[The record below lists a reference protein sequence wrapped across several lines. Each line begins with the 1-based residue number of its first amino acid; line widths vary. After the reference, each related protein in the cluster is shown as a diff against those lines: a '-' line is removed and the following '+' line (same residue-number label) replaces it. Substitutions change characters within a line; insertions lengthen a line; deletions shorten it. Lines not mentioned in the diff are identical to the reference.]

1 MRQHHRP
8 NNIRYSRVV
17 TAMTACACALS
28 SVAAP
33 AQVKYPERPI
43 RLVVPF
49 APGGQNDLIGRR
61 WAQKITPVLGQVIVE
76 NRAGAGGVIGAV
88 EVARARPDGYTLLLS
103 NTTTQVINPVAMS
116 NPSYDALRDFAPVA
130 VITVVPTS
138 ITVHPS
144 LPVRSVK
151 QLIAL
156 AKAAPG
162 RLSYG
167 SAGAGTITNLTGE
180 LFKAQGGGLDIV
192 HVPYKGAG
200 PGLQDLVAG
209 HIPMYTPI
217 LSGAPLSYHRAG
229 RLRMLAV
236 CSEVRVSAAPEIPT
250 AVEAGMAGMIV
261 QAFNAVLAPAGTPRN
276 IIDQLHQATIKIMSD
291 EELQKDIRGDGAEPV
306 TDSSPEK
313 AARYVKD
320 EIARWTPVIRA
331 SGFKI
336 N

>member
-1 MRQHHRP
+1 MGLERSPVWPEHIGKKPMHA
-8 NNIRYSRVV
+8 SAA
-17 TAMTACACALS
+17 TGHALVIAALAF
-28 SVAAP
+28 VAAAP
-33 AQVKYPERPI
+33 RAHAQGKYPERPV

-76 NRAGAGGVIGAV
+76 NRAGAGGVIGAA
-88 EVARARPDGYTLLLS
+88 EVARAKPDGYTLLLS
-103 NTTTQVINPVAMS
+103 NTTTQVINPVAMTS
-116 NPSYDALRDFAPVA
+116 PSYDPVKDFAPVA
-130 VITVVPTS
+130 IITIVPTA

-144 LPVRSVK
+144 LPARSVK

-162 RLSYG
+162 KLSYG

-209 HIPMYTPI
+209 HIPIYTPI
-217 LSGAPLSYHRAG
+217 LSTAPLSYHRAG
-229 RLRMLAV
+229 RLRMPAV
-236 CSEVRVSAAPEIPT
+236 CSEARVQAAPEIPT
-250 AVEAGMAGMIV
+250 AIESGMPRMVV
-261 QAFNAVLAPAGTPRN
+261 QAFNAVLAPAGTPRA
-276 IIDQLHQATIKIMSD
+276 IVEQVHQATLKIMGD
-291 EELQKDIRGDGAEPV
+291 AELQKDIQADGAEPV

-313 AARYVKD
+313 
-320 EIARWTPVIRA
+320 
-331 SGFKI
+331 
-336 N
+336 